1 MNELEAA
8 HLTLS
13 WPPSVNNY
21 FATVGRR
28 RIVSAQG
35 KAYREEVFWMVR
47 QQRLNGRFAG
57 DQVGIQILAYEPEV
71 KRRRDLDNILKA
83 VLDGLTKAG
92 LWNDDSQVDD
102 LRVVR
107 CAAEGRG
114 RLQIAVWRTVPGR
127 NETCG

>member
-1 MNELEAA
+1 MNDEGTV

-35 KAYREEVFWMVR
+35 KAYREEVFWIVR

-57 DQVGIQILAYEPEV
+57 ARVGIAINAYEPKV

-92 LWNDDSQVDD
+92 LWDDDVQVDY

-107 CAAEGRG
+107 CPAEGHG
-114 RLQIAVWRTVPGR
+114 RLEIMAWCSDEARP
-127 NETCG
+127 

>member
-1 MNELEAA
+1 MSELEAA

-35 KAYREEVFWMVR
+35 KAYREEVFWIVR

-57 DQVGIQILAYEPEV
+57 ARVGISINAYEPKV

-92 LWNDDSQVDD
+92 LWDDDVQVDY
-102 LRVVR
+102 LRVAR
-107 CAAEGRG
+107 CPADGHG
-114 RLQIAVWRTVPGR
+114 RLEISVWRADPISD
-127 NETCG
+127 ETCG